1 VKRLSVLALL
11 ALFASALAACSGS
24 GTVEG
29 GVEEEPAVMAAALEH
44 LVTRNHTFGEG
55 PPPFTQYLV
64 QSHTDP
70 RAGSS
75 GGDEDGGER
84 RLLTAAE
91 RDAIDGAVRPFGP
104 VRWIDDPGDWRTDDL
119 RPTIDGSAILGVGEP
134 TIDRTSALA
143 PVSLWCGGECGT
155 WLTYRLDKVDDTWR
169 VTATDGPIT
178 IA

>member
-1 VKRLSVLALL
+1 
-11 ALFASALAACSGS
+11 
-24 GTVEG
+24 
-29 GVEEEPAVMAAALEH
+29 MAAALEH
-44 LVTRNHTFGEG
+44 LVTRNHTFGDG
-55 PPPFTQYLV
+55 PPPFSHYLV

-75 GGDEDGGER
+75 GDDDGGGER
-84 RLLTAAE
+84 RPLTAAE
-91 RDAIDGAVRPFGP
+91 SDAIEGAVRPFGP

-134 TIDRTSALA
+134 TIDRTSALV

-155 WLTYRLDKVDDTWR
+155 WLTYRLDLVDDTWR